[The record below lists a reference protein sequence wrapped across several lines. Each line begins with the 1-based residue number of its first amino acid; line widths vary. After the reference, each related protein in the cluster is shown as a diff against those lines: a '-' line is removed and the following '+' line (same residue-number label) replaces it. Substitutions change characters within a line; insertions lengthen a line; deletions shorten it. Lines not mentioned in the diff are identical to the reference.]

1 MPNPYSKD
9 RGSRLYRTGD
19 QGRWL
24 ADGNIEYLG
33 RLDDQVKIR
42 GYRIELGEIESV
54 LQQCPGVQQGVV
66 LARPDAQ
73 GNRRLVGYVVA
84 GEGYDQEVLRTYLQ
98 SKLPEYMVP
107 SLWVELAS
115 LPLTSNGKTDRR
127 SLPDP
132 DLSLVRGNY
141 EAPVTELEEQLA
153 QIWQELLGVERVGV
167 HDNFFELGGDSIIS
181 IQLVSRIKRL
191 GYHVQVKD
199 IFRLQTIRGLGSEI
213 LSGRGHTLFSG
224 ESGVLEGPSGLL
236 PIQEWYLEGG
246 GSSISHFNQSV
257 LLRIDKRIG
266 ASELEQS
273 IVYLQERH
281 DSLRFRYVKDGS
293 GWQQYY
299 GGLPGQSLYTEDINT
314 LPELFRVVV
323 QDISNSYQQQLD
335 IEEGDLMRAVLF
347 RTPEW
352 ESHNRLL
359 LVVHHLAIDGVSWRI
374 LLSDLDQLL
383 SGRKSDLGE
392 KGASY
397 RQWYSSLVRYGESSR
412 VQSQRSYWQGVLSGH
427 KSLLSDRSYQGV
439 VSEGS
444 MRSHTVRLAVKQ
456 TQLLLQE
463 VPRVYHTEI
472 NDLLLCALGKTL
484 TSWSGSSNIVIGLE
498 GHGRESLHE
507 DIDTSRTVGWFTSL
521 YPVQLDLSGCETISD
536 EIRVIKEQLREIPD
550 KGMGYG
556 VLKYIVKAEE
566 LMGTEGLDVVF
577 NYLGQLD
584 NVVASGSWLSGA
596 PESSGQTT
604 GASHSISEKL
614 VINGMIQGGELSLT
628 WSYSSHHYD
637 ESTIAEQAGLYIGHL
652 ESLISH
658 CVFQGKQ
665 GSISTPSDYGL
676 TGEVG
681 YRELDRFVMGIGE
694 RYGTGSLEQL
704 YRLSGLQEG
713 MLFHGLYNG
722 ELSGYVEQ
730 FICDLLDLDVALFEA
745 SWDYLF
751 RRHSILRSSFH
762 YDELQIPVQCVHREV
777 RLPLTLLDYREKPVS
792 EHEDLLESYRRRDYE
807 QGIDFKS
814 APLMRIS
821 LIRLSEERYRM
832 IWTHHHILT
841 DGWSI
846 SILIGE
852 LLKSYDQLLSG
863 QELPEVREDRYEDY
877 IRYLEGIDSASA
889 ETYWR
894 GYVSGLEGGTL
905 LPFISRGSQER
916 NRGGLYKRKELLLD
930 ASTSRQIE
938 RYTQGHRITVNTLMQ
953 GVWSYLL
960 HRYTG
965 NPHISYGVT
974 VSGRPDD
981 LGGIEE
987 RVGMYINTIPL
998 HSVLEE
1004 DKGIAEWLQ
1013 GIQSGQ
1019 LQSLEY
1025 QYTPLSSIQK
1035 WSGIAGDMFDS
1046 LLVFENYP
1054 VSSVV
1059 GSSGSGLRVEGL
1071 KTEEHSNYP
1080 LGITIISQGEIR
1092 VTFNYNT
1099 ELLPDSDMENI
1110 RGHFEKVLQ
1119 EIVSGEKLTVGTLEM
1134 LDLLRS

>member
-1 MPNPYSKD
+1 MEIHKFIKSLNQLGFVLIVKND
-9 RGSRLYRTGD
+9 KLV
-19 QGRWL
+19 L
-24 ADGNIEYLG
+24 KGNKKQLGNEYVNSIKEN
-33 RLDDQVKIR
+33 D
-42 GYRIELGEIESV
+42 EII
-54 LQQCPGVQQGVV
+54 
-66 LARPDAQ
+66 
-73 GNRRLVGYVVA
+73 
-84 GEGYDQEVLRTYLQ
+84 
-98 SKLPEYMVP
+98 
-107 SLWVELAS
+107 
-115 LPLTSNGKTDRR
+115 
-127 SLPDP
+127 
-132 DLSLVRGNY
+132 NY
-141 EAPVTELEEQLA
+141 
-153 QIWQELLGVERVGV
+153 IKSHKQELI
-167 HDNFFELGGDSIIS
+167 DYIS
-181 IQLVSRIKRL
+181 
-191 GYHVQVKD
+191 
-199 IFRLQTIRGLGSEI
+199 
-213 LSGRGHTLFSG
+213 SGNG
-224 ESGVLEGPSGLL
+224 
-236 PIQEWYLEGG
+236 
-246 GSSISHFNQSV
+246 N
-257 LLRIDKRIG
+257 
-266 ASELEQS
+266 
-273 IVYLQERH
+273 
-281 DSLRFRYVKDGS
+281 
-293 GWQQYY
+293 
-299 GGLPGQSLYTEDINT
+299 
-314 LPELFRVVV
+314 
-323 QDISNSYQQQLD
+323 
-335 IEEGDLMRAVLF
+335 AV
-347 RTPEW
+347 
-352 ESHNRLL
+352 
-359 LVVHHLAIDGVSWRI
+359 A
-374 LLSDLDQLL
+374 
-383 SGRKSDLGE
+383 
-392 KGASY
+392 
-397 RQWYSSLVRYGESSR
+397 
-412 VQSQRSYWQGVLSGH
+412 
-427 KSLLSDRSYQGV
+427 
-439 VSEGS
+439 
-444 MRSHTVRLAVKQ
+444 
-456 TQLLLQE
+456 
-463 VPRVYHTEI
+463 
-472 NDLLLCALGKTL
+472 
-484 TSWSGSSNIVIGLE
+484 
-498 GHGRESLHE
+498 
-507 DIDTSRTVGWFTSL
+507 
-521 YPVQLDLSGCETISD
+521 DLSGDITS
-536 EIRVIKEQLREIPD
+536 V
-550 KGMGYG
+550 
-556 VLKYIVKAEE
+556 
-566 LMGTEGLDVVF
+566 
-577 NYLGQLD
+577 
-584 NVVASGSWLSGA
+584 
-596 PESSGQTT
+596 
-604 GASHSISEKL
+604 
-614 VINGMIQGGELSLT
+614 
-628 WSYSSHHYD
+628 
-637 ESTIAEQAGLYIGHL
+637 
-652 ESLISH
+652 
-658 CVFQGKQ
+658 
-665 GSISTPSDYGL
+665 
-676 TGEVG
+676 
-681 YRELDRFVMGIGE
+681 
-694 RYGTGSLEQL
+694 

-1071 KTEEHSNYP
+1071 KTEEHSNY
-1080 LGITIISQGEIR
+1080 LLNISVVSSAEIR
-1092 VTFNYNT
+1092 VTFDYNT

-1134 LDLLRS
+1134 LSAPELGMIVEEFNSTATVYPSDVTVVDLFESQVLLSGSSVAVVYEGESLSYSELDARSNALGHYLRSRGVREDTLVGICIDRSLEMIVGLLGILKAGGAYVPIDPDYPQDRIAYMLEDTGSRLLLSSSRVSAGLSMVTEAEVVELDRDWAKIASYGSLPVERSLQPTHLAYVIYTSGSTGTPKGVMVEHRSIVRLVRNTNYISITKEDRILSLSNFVFDGYTFDIYGALLNGASIVIPDKIVFLDLSMLNNIIIKNNVTILL